1 MSNDLAVN
9 IGRAVL
15 AAIETYSNASS
26 ATVSTIEPP
35 QHSGSTS
42 NASEPATPAASTG
55 TSSYRSGAIF
65 ETTPACYKIITDYF
79 RIQTPKDSST
89 RNTTT
94 SPAFTPLTYQSD
106 GYHGR
111 HQSSKRR

>member
-42 NASEPATPAASTG
+42 NAPEPATPAASTG
-55 TSSYRSGAIF
+55 TSSYRSI
-65 ETTPACYKIITDYF
+65 K
-79 RIQTPKDSST
+79 S
-89 RNTTT
+89 
-94 SPAFTPLTYQSD
+94 
-106 GYHGR
+106 
-111 HQSSKRR
+111 